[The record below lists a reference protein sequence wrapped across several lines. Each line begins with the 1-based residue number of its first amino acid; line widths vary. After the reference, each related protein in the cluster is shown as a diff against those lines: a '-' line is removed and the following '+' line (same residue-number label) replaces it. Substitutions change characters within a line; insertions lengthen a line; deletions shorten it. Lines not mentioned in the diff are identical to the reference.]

1 MKRLWDFIAPF
12 VRWIVLTVLV
22 FVALA
27 VMIRFLGIQPPKE
40 FTLATGRQGGAYYA
54 FAEQYR
60 ERFAEEGYTV
70 NIRETAGSI
79 ETLELL
85 NVGEVDVGFIQNV
98 VYDDV
103 RADPELSTLASL
115 FYEAMWVFYRND
127 LAVRPHNVADLA
139 GLRINV
145 GEEGSATQTS
155 SRAILALNGITQE
168 NSTLLTLSSAEAA
181 QQLKDGGLDAAIFVA
196 GASSPLVRD
205 LALTPEIEL
214 LPFSTAD
221 AYASR
226 YKNVTAV
233 VLPAGVIDIAK
244 TVPAEDIP
252 LIAARATLV
261 ASDKLHPDLARLLLI
276 IAAEIHSEGGILE
289 KSGEFPNAEPVEIPL
304 NADAVRYLENGP
316 TGLERYLPLWL
327 ASRLERL
334 LFLLLPVALILYPL
348 LRGVPSLV
356 AYFNQY
362 RIKRRYQRL
371 REIEK
376 QYTGYNLEELDA
388 AIADLESFQRELNE
402 QVNVPTT
409 MLDELYDLRMHT
421 RLTLDR
427 LYAQRN
433 TLKTAD

>member
-127 LAVRPHNVADLA
+127 LAARPHNVADLA